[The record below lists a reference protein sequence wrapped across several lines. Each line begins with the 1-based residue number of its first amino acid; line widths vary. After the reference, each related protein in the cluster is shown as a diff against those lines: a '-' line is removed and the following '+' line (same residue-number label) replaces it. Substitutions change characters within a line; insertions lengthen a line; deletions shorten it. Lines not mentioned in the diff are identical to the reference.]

1 VILDPKIGEVSNI
14 HRNVTKG
21 TPIFCTDG
29 PVGEVHDVLID
40 PETERPTHIILR
52 EGILVIKEVNIP
64 IGYVQE
70 VEGNRVLLKVN
81 KEKIERLPRFWW

>member
-1 VILDPKIGEVSNI
+1 MDQKIGEASNI

-29 PVGEVHDVLID
+29 LVGEVHDVLID
-40 PETERPTHIILR
+40 PETGKPTHIILR

-64 IGYVQE
+64 VGYVQK
-70 VEGNRVLLKVN
+70 VESDRVLLKVD
-81 KEKIERLPRFWW
+81 KEQVERLPRFWW

>member
-1 VILDPKIGEVSNI
+1 MDQEIGDVSNI
-14 HRNVTKG
+14 YRNVTKG
-21 TPIFCTDG
+21 TPILCTDG

-40 PETERPTHIILR
+40 PESERPTHIILR

-64 IGYVQE
+64 VDYVQK
-70 VEGNRVLLKVN
+70 VESDCVLLKVD

>member
-1 VILDPKIGEVSNI
+1 MDQKIGDVSNTYI
-14 HRNVTKG
+14 NMTKG

-64 IGYVQE
+64 VDYVQK
-70 VEGNRVLLKVN
+70 VEGDRVLLKVN
-81 KEKIERLPRFWW
+81 KEEIEKLPRFWW

>member
-1 VILDPKIGEVSNI
+1 MDQKSGDASNI
-14 HRNVTKG
+14 YRNVTKG

-40 PETERPTHIILR
+40 PETENATHLILR

-64 IGYVQE
+64 VNYVQKI
-70 VEGNRVLLKVN
+70 EGDRVLLKVA
-81 KEKIERLPRFWW
+81 KEEIERLPRFWW

>member
-1 VILDPKIGEVSNI
+1 MDQKIEDASNI
-14 HRNVTKG
+14 YGDVTKG
-21 TPIFCTDG
+21 TIIFCTDG

-64 IGYVQE
+64 VDYVQK
-70 VEGNRVLLKVN
+70 VESDCVLLKVN
-81 KEKIERLPRFWW
+81 KGEIERLPRFWW

>member
-1 VILDPKIGEVSNI
+1 MDQKTEDVSGNCG
-14 HRNVTKG
+14 NVTKG
-21 TPIFCTDG
+21 TLIFCTDG
-29 PVGEVHDVLID
+29 PIGEVHDVLID

-64 IGYVQE
+64 VNYVQK
-70 VEGNRVLLKVN
+70 VEDDRVLLKVN

>member
-1 VILDPKIGEVSNI
+1 MDEKIGDASNSS
-14 HRNVTKG
+14 RNMTKG

-52 EGILVIKEVNIP
+52 EGILVIKEVSIP
-64 IGYVQE
+64 VGYVQK
-70 VEGNRVLLKVN
+70 VEGDRVLLKVN
-81 KEKIERLPRFWW
+81 KEEIEKLPRFWW